1 MPTNPYDRPC
11 AIGSVSFL
19 LCPNWN
25 QKQPLRRS
33 NSLCPDRARRG
44 GKGHL
49 ETAQVENKARESHL
63 EHLLF
68 PESVVT
74 NVRGAAALLQHY
86 HGYYRQAIRD
96 ALNRSSRKPFQCGGL
111 RGYDQLVGIDLHLQE
126 RRMRHGPDPYLDQL
140 HERVQSALRSAASQ
154 ADQVRQTH
162 AFLVQVEHYLAQ
174 VHCSG
179 PKPGT
184 AETNV
189 STSASETVRQE
200 LEKMF
205 SNLLQSPKVCPLSQR
220 LARRWHAMC
229 KSWLPHILRCY
240 DIPGLPRSN
249 LDLESTFGT
258 LRRSQRRISGRKETS
273 PIRIFGPGTITLL
286 ALDDE
291 QVLPLLQSVSPDTYW
306 SQRHRQEECEEPH
319 RWLTRLHRDPTRALS
334 QVDEQFY
341 QVVNAQ
347 TGAPSDIP
355 DP

>member
-1 MPTNPYDRPC
+1 
-11 AIGSVSFL
+11 V
-19 LCPNWN
+19 
-25 QKQPLRRS
+25 
-33 NSLCPDRARRG
+33 
-44 GKGHL
+44 
-49 ETAQVENKARESHL
+49 QVENKVRASHFA
-63 EHLLF
+63 HLLF
-68 PESVVT
+68 PQSVVT
-74 NVRGAAALLQHY
+74 NVRGAVAVLQHY
-86 HGYYRQAIRD
+86 HGYYRRAIRD

-126 RRMRHGPDPYLDQL
+126 RRMQRGPDAYLDQL

-162 AFLVQVEHYLAQ
+162 AFLIQVEHYLAQ
-174 VHCSG
+174 AHRSG
-179 PKPGT
+179 SKPDIS
-184 AETNV
+184 ETDAP
-189 STSASETVRQE
+189 TSDSETVRQE
-200 LEKMF
+200 LDKMF
-205 SNLLQSPKVCPLSQR
+205 SDLVQPPKTCPLARR
-220 LARRWHAMC
+220 LARRWRAMR
-229 KSWLPHILRCY
+229 KSWLPHILHCY

-273 PIRIFGPGTITLL
+273 PIRIFGPGAITLL

-306 SQRHRQEECEEPH
+306 SQRRQQEECEEPH

-341 QVVNAQ
+341 QVVNTR
-347 TGAPSDIP
+347 TGASSDAP